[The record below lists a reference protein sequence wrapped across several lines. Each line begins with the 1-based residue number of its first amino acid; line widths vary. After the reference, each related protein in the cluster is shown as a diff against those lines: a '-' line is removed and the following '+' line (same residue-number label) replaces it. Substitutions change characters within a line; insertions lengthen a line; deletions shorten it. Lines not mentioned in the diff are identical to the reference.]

1 MKLHPLILLAT
12 YSVAII
18 AAALLGMWVQ
28 NAIRLTHTRMQV
40 AMSFVAGLILGVA
53 LYHLIP
59 HSVARISHPEPLE
72 TAIWWVIAGMVLM
85 VFLLRVFQFHQH
97 DFGGREGHAHHDH
110 DHGRGHGSLSWLGVS
125 VGLGMHTLT
134 EGTALGAS
142 VRSGLHGSGDAALVS
157 FGMFLAIVFHKPLD
171 SFSILGLMR
180 ISGMGLRSGV
190 AVNTGLALLC
200 PLGAF
205 LTYWGI
211 GLFGE
216 AEADV
221 IGRALAFGAGALLC
235 ISLSDLLPEIHF
247 HGHDRFL
254 LTGSFLVGI
263 SLAYALHYLEHLP
276 MFELAH

>member
-1 MKLHPLILLAT
+1 MRLHPLVLLAT
-12 YSVAII
+12 YGVAIL

-28 NAIRLTHTRMQV
+28 NAVRLTHTRMQV

-59 HSVARISHPEPLE
+59 HSVVQMSDPEPLE
-72 TAIWWVIAGMVLM
+72 TATWWVIAGLVLM
-85 VFLLRVFQFHQH
+85 VFLLRVFRFHQH
-97 DFGGREGHAHHDH
+97 DFGDGTAHAHNDRRHGSGHA
-110 DHGRGHGSLSWLGVS
+110 SLSWLGVS
-125 VGLGMHTLT
+125 LGLGMHTFT

-142 VRSGLHGSGDAALVS
+142 VRSGLDGSSDAVLVS

-180 ISGMGLRSGV
+180 ISGMRLRTGI
-190 AVNTGLALLC
+190 AVNAGLALLC
-200 PLGAF
+200 PLAAF

-221 IGRALAFGAGALLC
+221 AGRALAFGAGALLC

-247 HGHDRFL
+247 HGHDRIL

-276 MFELAH
+276 MFEFAH